1 MIDPKTR
8 ELISIAASV
17 VAKCQPCLDYH
28 MEEARKAGA
37 SDSDMRNA
45 VSIARMIGKAGDDNM
60 DAYADEKL
68 GGAAP
73 EQPAPSACC
82 CSSESCCKE

>member
-8 ELISIAASV
+8 ELIAIAASV

-28 MEEARKAGA
+28 VEEARKAGA

-45 VSIARMIGKAGDDNM
+45 VSIARMVRQAGNDNM
-60 DAYADEKL
+60 DKYTDEKL
-68 GGAAP
+68 GGAAQ
-73 EQPAPSACC
+73 EQPAPGACC
-82 CSSESCCKE
+82 CSDDKCCG